1 MLSRLADPYKDA
13 EFAASELSCLG
24 SRTGSSTSKSR
35 GPARRASGIIP
46 VCPRGRNVDTQSSA
60 QATSVTRRLTS
71 FERTR
76 SAVVARFAARRLW
89 RAAQLMS
96 R

>member
-1 MLSRLADPYKDA
+1 MIDLP
-13 EFAASELSCLG
+13 
-24 SRTGSSTSKSR
+24 
-35 GPARRASGIIP
+35 P
-46 VCPRGRNVDTQSSA
+46 N
-60 QATSVTRRLTS
+60 TS

-76 SAVVARFAARRLW
+76 SAVVARFAARRWW

>member
-1 MLSRLADPYKDA
+1 MLGACEVSPNL
-13 EFAASELSCLG
+13 
-24 SRTGSSTSKSR
+24 
-35 GPARRASGIIP
+35 
-46 VCPRGRNVDTQSSA
+46 
-60 QATSVTRRLTS
+60 S

-76 SAVVARFAARRLW
+76 SAVVARFAARRWW

>member
-1 MLSRLADPYKDA
+1 MNSWLP
-13 EFAASELSCLG
+13 
-24 SRTGSSTSKSR
+24 
-35 GPARRASGIIP
+35 
-46 VCPRGRNVDTQSSA
+46 N
-60 QATSVTRRLTS
+60 TS